1 MRKHC
6 IAPVAAAVM
15 LAVAGSAQAA
25 TTKTATFGV
34 SATVA
39 PNCLVSAANL
49 AFGNYLGDPDTPVN
63 VDASSDISVR
73 CSKNAAFTLALNGG
87 STAGASVAQR
97 LLAGPGT
104 EKLQYNLFTT
114 AARNIVFGDGSGSSV
129 TQGGTGTGMANVLTT
144 TVYGRLPD
152 NAFNQAAATG
162 AYSDTV
168 TVSITY

>member
-1 MRKHC
+1 MRKHS
-6 IAPVAAAVM
+6 IAPIAAGLM

-25 TTKTATFGV
+25 SKTATFGV

-63 VDASSDISVR
+63 VDSSSDISVR
-73 CSKNAAFTLALNGG
+73 CSKNAAYTLALNAG
-87 STAGASVAQR
+87 STAGATVAQR

-114 AARNIVFGDGSGSSV
+114 AARNVVFGDGSGSSV

-152 NAFNQAAATG
+152 NAFNQSAATG